1 MFSKFQ
7 SSKKAWEMNENP
19 FPMISH
25 VFPPRKHDFMDW
37 GWVFQPMPRDFW
49 RGGMNI
55 FLNDWLSYAEMSKP
69 ANFLEVYDP
78 SPSQTKVSMVG
89 IYLGG

>member
-1 MFSKFQ
+1 MGFSTD
-7 SSKKAWEMNENP
+7 AARLLE
-19 FPMISH
+19 
-25 VFPPRKHDFMDW
+25 
-37 GWVFQPMPRDFW
+37 
-49 RGGMNI
+49 GMNI